1 MPISLIAV
9 QSVNGLITRNDEPGT
24 SFASEAD
31 LAWFKEIL
39 MGHDLVL
46 LGGSTYR
53 AAREAII
60 RGAEEG
66 TPRWVITRKPEDY
79 AQDRIPGKLEFI
91 RLDEAAL
98 FEAIIEC
105 GFENIALVGG
115 SAISDWYQRTL
126 PDRRA
131 GHLFL
136 RQAPCH
142 PGTQYRSPPDLRIP
156 AFRPDPPAPLPDPHR
171 NLKQEGRNHP
181 VPFHAK

>member
-24 SFASEAD
+24 SFASDAD

-46 LGGSTYR
+46 LGGATYR

-66 TPRWVITRKPEDY
+66 TPRWVITRKPDDY
-79 AQDRIPGKLEFI
+79 VADRIPGKLEFI

-98 FEAIIEC
+98 FEAIIEY
-105 GFENIALVGG
+105 GYENIALVGG
-115 SAISDWYQRTL
+115 PAISDWFLDRGLISEIYLTVEPVIFSSGKPLVTPARNIDLHLVSVSQLSDQTLLLHYRIRT
-126 PDRRA
+126 A
-131 GHLFL
+131 
-136 RQAPCH
+136 
-142 PGTQYRSPPDLRIP
+142 I
-156 AFRPDPPAPLPDPHR
+156 
-171 NLKQEGRNHP
+171 
-181 VPFHAK
+181 